1 MTLEQKLAII
11 NEAKSSSNS
20 KTAKNMAWVK
30 ILGKM
35 RQKLRAELNDLENSA
50 KLKYPKLA
58 NWNRYKM
65 IYLKQLNKK
74 KH

>member
-1 MTLEQKLAII
+1 
-11 NEAKSSSNS
+11 
-20 KTAKNMAWVK
+20 MAWVK

-74 KH
+74 KRQFP

>member
-1 MTLEQKLAII
+1 
-11 NEAKSSSNS
+11 
-20 KTAKNMAWVK
+20 MAWVK

>member
-1 MTLEQKLAII
+1 
-11 NEAKSSSNS
+11 
-20 KTAKNMAWVK
+20 MAWVK

-65 IYLKQLNKK
+65 IFLKQLNKK
-74 KH
+74 KRYFHETALTYNSG